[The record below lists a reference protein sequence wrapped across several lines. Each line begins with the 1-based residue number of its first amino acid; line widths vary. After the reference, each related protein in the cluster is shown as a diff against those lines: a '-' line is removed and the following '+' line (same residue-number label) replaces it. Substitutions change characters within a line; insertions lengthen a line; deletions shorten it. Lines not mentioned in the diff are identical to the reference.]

1 LDNHIRFAVYKRAA
15 IINTTEQL
23 KTTTEC
29 KEGFLMSHKN
39 YGGIDVAKKDIVIG
53 IFGQEQ
59 TKTEANTA
67 KGHAKAVAYLKKH
80 NVDLVVLESTGG
92 LEVPLANALHAAGMR
107 VVIAN
112 PQRTHKYAGSF
123 SPSKS
128 DHLDAKMLAD
138 YAQALDARK
147 LADDMCYVPPS
158 EEVLVLEALVKRR
171 GQLVTMRT
179 MEKNRLKQTHVSQQA
194 SVRALIEHLSEQIA
208 ALDKEIDKNNRD
220 GFGGKGEILKDVPGV
235 GKITC
240 ATILSMLPE
249 LGRVRHK
256 RAALLV
262 GVVVPSLQSGE
273 KEGKRGCVGGR
284 MAVRNALYMAALT
297 ATRKEPKIQIFF
309 ERLINR
315 GKAFKVAIN
324 ACMHKLLRIL
334 NARMRDYLASLEKTE
349 ETEPQSV

>member
-1 LDNHIRFAVYKRAA
+1 
-15 IINTTEQL
+15 
-23 KTTTEC
+23 
-29 KEGFLMSHKN
+29 MSHKN

-107 VVIAN
+107 VVITN

-194 SVRALIEHLSEQIA
+194 SVRALIEHLSEQMPLWTKKSTKTIA
-208 ALDKEIDKNNRD
+208 MVL
-220 GFGGKGEILKDVPGV
+220 
-235 GKITC
+235 
-240 ATILSMLPE
+240 
-249 LGRVRHK
+249 
-256 RAALLV
+256 
-262 GVVVPSLQSGE
+262 
-273 KEGKRGCVGGR
+273 EGK
-284 MAVRNALYMAALT
+284 A
-297 ATRKEPKIQIFF
+297 KF
-309 ERLINR
+309 
-315 GKAFKVAIN
+315 
-324 ACMHKLLRIL
+324 
-334 NARMRDYLASLEKTE
+334 SKTCQE
-349 ETEPQSV
+349 